1 MDAGVDHLDQALRA
15 VDAALRDLGAAD
27 LAALFTP
34 GFLAQLPATELR
46 ARLEHMI
53 RELGTPVASTVCE
66 RRSERSARIHFR
78 FARGYSAYGTIALD
92 EEPQPRVQWLLFDLP
107 TRDADSWAEIE
118 AAIAALPGRTSFEVR
133 DLTTGARLAAVEP
146 ELPLGVGSV
155 SKLCILSAV
164 LDAVG
169 SGARRWTD
177 LVTLADGDGSLPTG
191 ILHDW
196 SPGSPLTLHTATVL
210 AISISDNTAADLLL
224 RELGRDTIEAVRGG
238 RDGTRPFFSTR
249 GLFALLAA
257 PEAERAAYL
266 AAPEAERRV
275 LLAGYEAR
283 PRPDVAQLA
292 GLWPE
297 GLDWYLSAADVCR
310 ILERVRAQIA
320 TSDVARGVFGVNT
333 GGIRLDEWRFAGFK
347 GGSSPGRVAMA
358 ALLEDDAHRWVA
370 VCLAQNAAPETLR
383 IEATARLVKRAADQ
397 ARVGG
402 AR

>member
-1 MDAGVDHLDQALRA
+1 MGEDHLDQALRA
-15 VDAALRDLGAAD
+15 IDATLRDLGSAD
-27 LAALFTP
+27 LTALFTP
-34 GFLAQLPATELR
+34 GFLAQLPAAELR
-46 ARLEHMI
+46 ARLEHMV
-53 RELGTPVASTVCE
+53 RELGAPVAYRVCE
-66 RRSERSARIHFR
+66 RRSERSARVHFS
-78 FARGYSAYGTIALD
+78 FARGYSAYGTVALD
-92 EEPQPRVQWLLFDLP
+92 EEPHPRVQWLLFELP
-107 TRDADSWAEIE
+107 TRDADSWADIE
-118 AAIAALPGRTSFEVR
+118 AAVAALPGRTSFEVR
-133 DLTTGARLAAVEP
+133 DLTSGARLAAVEP
-146 ELPLGVGSV
+146 ERPLGVGSV

-177 LVTLADGDGSLPTG
+177 LVTLADADRSLPTG

-196 SPGSPLTLHTATVL
+196 PPGSPLTLHTATVL

-224 RELGRDTIEAVRGG
+224 RELGRDTIEAVGG
-238 RDGTRPFFSTR
+238 GLPRPFFSTR
-249 GLFALLAA
+249 GLFALLVA
-257 PEAERAAYL
+257 PEPERAAYL
-266 AAPEAERRV
+266 AASEAERRT

-297 GLDWYLSAADVCR
+297 GLDWYLSAADVCVV
-310 ILERVRAQIA
+310 LDRVRSQIA

-347 GGSSPGRVAMA
+347 GGSSPGRVALA
-358 ALLEDDAHRWVA
+358 ALLEDDTHRWVA
-370 VCLAQNAAPETLR
+370 LCLTQNAAPETLR

-397 ARVGG
+397 ARASG